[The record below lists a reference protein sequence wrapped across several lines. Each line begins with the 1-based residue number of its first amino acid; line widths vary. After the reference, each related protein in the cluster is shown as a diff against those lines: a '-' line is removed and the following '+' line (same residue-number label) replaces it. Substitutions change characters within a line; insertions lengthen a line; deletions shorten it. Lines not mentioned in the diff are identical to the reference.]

1 MAILIPEGWK
11 RKVRGALD
19 SGDGKRCLVRQRAA
33 MDWAATFPL
42 AFAYEQRVALS
53 EALKGP
59 AVKGQRKVMD
69 EPAETYAFFFT
80 HQRVKMY
87 AKVGLMP
94 DGSVII
100 IYSSHRPDPSKGD
113 RL

>member
-1 MAILIPEGWK
+1 MAMLIPEEWK
-11 RKVRGALD
+11 RRIREALD
-19 SGDGKRCLVRQRAA
+19 SGDSTRCLVRQRAA
-33 MDWAATFPL
+33 LDWAAIFPF

-53 EALKGP
+53 ETLKKP
-59 AVKGQRKVMD
+59 EVKGERKVMD
-69 EPAETYAFFFT
+69 EPAETYAFFCT

-94 DGSVII
+94 DGSVVI